1 MVLVVASDCCVA
13 FFPSVLLVLLVLVGE
28 VAAELAVVLLMS
40 FAIKEAILDE
50 ALSSIAEILA
60 LDVDTATAELLAKA
74 GVGTVMVNEPDGK
87 GTTMTDAEADAE
99 ADADAD
105 ADEEFDDVN
114 NAFVGFT
121 DDVPE
126 VDGAVFEV
134 VEEDVFSWST
144 GLLVPAGFGMPCGR

>member
-1 MVLVVASDCCVA
+1 MVESDCVA
-13 FFPSVLLVLLVLVGE
+13 FFPPLLVLLVGE

-50 ALSSIAEILA
+50 ALSSIAAILA
-60 LDVDTATAELLAKA
+60 LDVDTAITELLAKA

-87 GTTMTDAEADAE
+87 GITMTEGDT
-99 ADADAD
+99 DADAD

-126 VDGAVFEV
+126 VDEAVFEPV
-134 VEEDVFSWST
+134 EEEDVFFWST
-144 GLLVPAGFGMPCGR
+144 GLLVPAGFGIPGGR